1 MCGERTG
8 AVVLWQ
14 PSHHPSG
21 CCTLVVVEERPPHI
35 IVKRFGCTTIHK
47 KHYKNASFNHSF
59 IGPFKIQRQINEVTY
74 RLQLPPMYCIHPTF
88 HVSLFKPC
96 SSPTPDQ
103 HEPDDHPST
112 RTRGAVLGGPGRY
125 SRPHAVTAVPPHPSK
140 SSRTQRS
147 GSPRRRVRAS
157 GAAPGGGGSVRESQ
171 SQSPPPTTITRSPEF

>member
-21 CCTLVVVEERPPHI
+21 CCTLVMVEERPPHM

-47 KHYKNASFNHSF
+47 KRYKNASFNHSF
-59 IGPFKIQRQINEVTY
+59 IHTLVRSRSRGRSM
-74 RLQLPPMYCIHPTF
+74 RLPTDSQLPPMYRIHPTF

-103 HEPDDHPST
+103 HEPD
-112 RTRGAVLGGPGRY
+112 
-125 SRPHAVTAVPPHPSK
+125 
-140 SSRTQRS
+140 
-147 GSPRRRVRAS
+147 
-157 GAAPGGGGSVRESQ
+157 E
-171 SQSPPPTTITRSPEF
+171 SPPEILDQPSVYQDPRSSPGWPGTIF